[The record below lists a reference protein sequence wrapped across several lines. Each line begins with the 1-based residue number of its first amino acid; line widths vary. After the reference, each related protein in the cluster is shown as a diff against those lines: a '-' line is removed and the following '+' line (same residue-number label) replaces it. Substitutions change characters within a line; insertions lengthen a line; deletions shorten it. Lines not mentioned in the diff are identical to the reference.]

1 MIDGQHDDGTDGA
14 EGVRAAVPIRL
25 DSFRADITALVVG
38 ASGGIGGALTA
49 ALAAHPRVG
58 RVFALARD
66 VGRVPGGDK
75 VVTGSIDVEDEA
87 TIAGAAASIAER
99 TDALDLVLVASGLLH
114 GPDLKPER
122 GYKHMTPDAFARLFA
137 VNATGPALVAKYALD
152 LVPPERKAV
161 FAAISARVGSIEDN
175 RIGGWH
181 AYRASKAA
189 LNMVLRC
196 LAIEVGRK
204 RPLAVV
210 AGLHP
215 GTTDTGLSDPF
226 QANVPEGKLFAP
238 AYTASMLL
246 NVLDDLTPDDSG
258 RIFAYD
264 GEVVPF

>member
-1 MIDGQHDDGTDGA
+1 MTDDRQGDGA
-14 EGVRAAVPIRL
+14 NEIRAAVPVRL
-25 DSFRADITALVVG
+25 DSFQAGMMALVVG
-38 ASGGIGGALTA
+38 ASGGIGGALTS

-66 VGRVPGGDK
+66 AGAVPGGDK
-75 VVTGSIDVEDEA
+75 VVPVPIDVEDEA
-87 TIAGAAASIAER
+87 TIARAAAFVAER
-99 TDALDLVLVASGLLH
+99 SDALDLVLIASGLLH

-122 GYKHMTPDAFARLFA
+122 GYKHMTPDAFGRLFA
-137 VNATGPALVAKYALD
+137 VNATGPALVAKHTLD
-152 LVPPERKAV
+152 LLPRERKAV

-204 RPLAVV
+204 RPKAVV

-226 QANVPEGKLFAP
+226 QANVPEAKLFAP
-238 AYTASMLL
+238 AYTASKLL
-246 NVLDDLTPDDSG
+246 NVLDGLSSDDSG
-258 RIFAYD
+258 RTFAYD
-264 GEVVPF
+264 GKIVPF